1 MKNKNQI
8 YVPLLASA
16 ILIMILIA
24 KAIDVSLL
32 TRENEYVGI
41 IILEVMIF
49 AFPCIIFTRLF
60 PQKPG
65 NTLKISLFGAD
76 KLFLAFTASV
86 LLISGSL
93 LYVFLINGINGTDSV
108 FTLYDVFTAKKT
120 DAFSGNLFLILAYA
134 LIPAV
139 FEEFAFRG
147 VICSA
152 YEEHSPIYSILMSS
166 VFFGMIHFDIRMLPF
181 YILAGSILGTVL
193 YASGSSLAAIA
204 VHFIFNLFFIYAS
217 DYANAFIVADKNFS
231 FFTIGL
237 LFFISA
243 FIFCG
248 ECRSIYK
255 RKAENTKITESDQK
269 VKVNALEIILSPTAV
284 ICYLIYFA
292 VEFLK

>member
-60 PQKPG
+60 PQKSG

-134 LIPAV
+134 LIPAL
-139 FEEFAFRG
+139 ESFAMMTYCELIDSRM
-147 VICSA
+147 VLSESA
-152 YEEHSPIYSILMSS
+152 
-166 VFFGMIHFDIRMLPF
+166 
-181 YILAGSILGTVL
+181 A
-193 YASGSSLAAIA
+193 AAIA
-204 VHFIFNLFFIYAS
+204 EACVAEGVSAARYA
-217 DYANAFIVADKNFS
+217 ANAAEKASTFSSTVAGTVS
-231 FFTIGL
+231 V
-237 LFFISA
+237 S
-243 FIFCG
+243 
-248 ECRSIYK
+248 
-255 RKAENTKITESDQK
+255 
-269 VKVNALEIILSPTAV
+269 
-284 ICYLIYFA
+284 
-292 VEFLK
+292 